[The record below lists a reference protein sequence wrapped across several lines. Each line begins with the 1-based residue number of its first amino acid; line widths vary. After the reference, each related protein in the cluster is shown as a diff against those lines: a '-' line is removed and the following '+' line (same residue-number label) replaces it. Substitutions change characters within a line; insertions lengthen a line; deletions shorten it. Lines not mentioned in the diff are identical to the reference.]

1 MLIILLD
8 ENGNLPNGLTK
19 VDIARLES
27 TGEKVLLVHP
37 VQQPE
42 HKEGYILVEGPP
54 EERDGAFYQAWLY
67 EPAPEAP
74 LPTFEDVNFERDR
87 RLRGTIAYMGTVFDC
102 DAASLQ
108 RITGAA
114 TLAGFAIGRGAAAG
128 DLYWHGGPEP
138 FVWISNENVPVEMDA
153 FAMFKFGQVT
163 AENETAHI
171 VAARALKDMK
181 EIPRDFQDDKWWP

>member
-42 HKEGYILVEGPP
+42 RKEGYILVEGPP
-54 EERDGAFYQAWLY
+54 EERDGAFYQTWLY

-74 LPTFEDVNFERDR
+74 PPTFEDVNLERDR
-87 RLRGTIAYMGTVFDC
+87 RLRGTIPFMGTVFDC

-138 FVWISNENVPVEMDA
+138 FTWISNENVPVEMDA
-153 FAMFKFGQVT
+153 FATFKFGQV
-163 AENETAHI
+163 AAANETAHI